1 MIDVKILK
9 VGEDYI
15 LQNVAQEVFD
25 NPIKPEQTAAFLKDP
40 LHHLA
45 VALDGDLVVGMA
57 SAVKYFHPDKEPC
70 LWINEVG
77 VAPNYRKQGIAK
89 SLIHALLKTG
99 RECGC
104 DGAWVLTEKS
114 NPIAMQLYAST
125 GAVGVDQVM
134 FSYDNPID
142 KN

>member
-1 MIDVKILK
+1 MFEVKILK
-9 VGEDYI
+9 AGDGHI
-15 LQNVAQEVFD
+15 LENVAQGVFD
-25 NPIKPEQTAAFLKDP
+25 HPIKPDQAAAFLNDP

-45 VALDGDLVVGMA
+45 VALEGDLVVGMA
-57 SAVKYFHPDKEPC
+57 SGVKYFHPDKEPSF
-70 LWINEVG
+70 WINEVG

-104 DGAWVLTEKS
+104 DGAWVLTDRS

-125 GAVGVDQVM
+125 GGVGVDQVM
-134 FSYDNPID
+134 FSYKNPII
-142 KN
+142 